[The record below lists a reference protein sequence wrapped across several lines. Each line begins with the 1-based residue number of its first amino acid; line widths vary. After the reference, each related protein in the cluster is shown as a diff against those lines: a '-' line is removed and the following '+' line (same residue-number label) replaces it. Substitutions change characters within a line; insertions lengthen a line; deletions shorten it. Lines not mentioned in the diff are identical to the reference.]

1 MTVNPETTSQIFADD
16 LKVGEFIDGGPP
28 RTVSSAN
35 FLDFASMT
43 GDAHPL
49 HYDDRHAAGTR
60 FGRPLAH
67 GLLLMSFTALGATPF
82 SKRLEDSMI
91 AFIEQGC
98 RFLKPVFAGDAL
110 TLEFEVGSV
119 DRRDGRAEAKVRF
132 VVRLRKADGEAV
144 LEGHHTYLL
153 RCRSKPE

>member
-1 MTVNPETTSQIFADD
+1 MTSDAAMNQILADD
-16 LKVGEFIDGGPP
+16 LRVGELIDAGPP
-28 RTVSSAN
+28 RVVSQAN
-35 FLDFASMT
+35 FLDFAALT

-49 HYDDRHAAGTR
+49 HYDADYAAGTR
-60 FGRPLAH
+60 FGKPLAH

-98 RFLKPVFAGDAL
+98 RFLKPVFAGDSL
-110 TLEFEVGSV
+110 TPEFEVGSV
-119 DRRDGRAEAKVRF
+119 ERRDGRADAKVRF
-132 VVRLRKADGEAV
+132 LVRLRNAAGDPV

-153 RCRSKPE
+153 RCRPKPEK